1 MIPNFEKTYP
11 YPEGKYID
19 AIGAQILKYFKLY
32 KCNYLQHSGGGGGG
46 SPVAP
51 SLHFESLERDPEVGA
66 GFITV
71 QKRPTG
77 PSSAL
82 LIPTTLSTKGNSI
95 NATTGFFS
103 STSSF
108 FVILLYLN
116 IVIYHPKGLQK
127 PL

>member
-1 MIPNFEKTYP
+1 MIPNFEKTYLCP
-11 YPEGKYID
+11 KGKHIA

-46 SPVAP
+46 SPVAR

-82 LIPTTLSTKGNSI
+82 LIPTTLSTKGTSI
-95 NATTGFFS
+95 NATTDFFS

-108 FVILLYLN
+108 FCHPPYLN
-116 IVIYHPKGLQK
+116 IVIYHPKGSQK
-127 PL
+127 HL

>member
-1 MIPNFEKTYP
+1 MPPPPSALNRV
-11 YPEGKYID
+11 
-19 AIGAQILKYFKLY
+19 KLC
-32 KCNYLQHSGGGGGG
+32 KCNFLQHSAGGGGG
-46 SPVAP
+46 SPVAR

-95 NATTGFFS
+95 NDTTGFF
-103 STSSF
+103 F
-108 FVILLYLN
+108 FHQQFFCHPPLLKYCHLS
-116 IVIYHPKGLQK
+116 PKRFTKTTLKNKGVLTRSESMH
-127 PL
+127 

>member
-46 SPVAP
+46 SPVAR

-95 NATTGFFS
+95 NATT
-103 STSSF
+103 
-108 FVILLYLN
+108 
-116 IVIYHPKGLQK
+116 
-127 PL
+127 

>member
-95 NATTGFFS
+95 NATTGFFLPPAVFLS
-103 STSSF
+103 SSF
-108 FVILLYLN
+108 T
-116 IVIYHPKGLQK
+116 
-127 PL
+127 